1 MRNMRLMKI
10 LVASV
15 QEFISFR
22 ITVSVEIQISFM
34 NQTYLPGAF
43 TMQLSFII
51 GVLLDFQWIADMA
64 E

>member
-22 ITVSVEIQISFM
+22 IAVSVEIQIFFM
-34 NQTYLPGAF
+34 NQTYL
-43 TMQLSFII
+43 
-51 GVLLDFQWIADMA
+51 
-64 E
+64 